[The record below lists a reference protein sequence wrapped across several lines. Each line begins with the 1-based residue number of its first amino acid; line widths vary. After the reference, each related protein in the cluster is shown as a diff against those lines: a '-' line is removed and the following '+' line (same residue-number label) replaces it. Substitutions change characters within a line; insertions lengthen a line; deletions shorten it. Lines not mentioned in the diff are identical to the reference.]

1 MNACR
6 TIVWTSMSVAA
17 LSAMGCV
24 RTEGGRPREEQPQAQ
39 QQAQAVDQPAP
50 YVVVQQAPPELIV
63 ESQPAPPSPDEVWIG
78 GYWNWDNQK
87 YSWQAGRY
95 ERPPQP
101 DVAWVAPRYDSN
113 AHRYT
118 PGKWSKSSQAPRQNQ
133 VPDERQNRDQ
143 QQNQNNDRGRE
154 GK

>member
-1 MNACR
+1 MNAWR
-6 TIVWTSMSVAA
+6 TIVKTSAGAAA
-17 LSAMGCV
+17 LVAMGCV
-24 RTEGGRPREEQPQAQ
+24 RTGGGQPRDEQPQVQ
-39 QQAQAVDQPAP
+39 QQSQAVDQPAP
-50 YVVVQQAPPELIV
+50 YVVVQEAPPAPIV
-63 ESQPAPPSPDEVWIG
+63 EVQPVAPEPDYVWIG

-95 ERPPQP
+95 ARPPQA
-101 DVAWVAPRYDSN
+101 DVAWVAPSYDSN

-118 PGKWSKSSQAPRQNQ
+118 PGQWSKPNQAPRQNQ
-133 VPDERQNRDQ
+133 VQDQKQNQDQ